1 MLWIE
6 EEVDEEKVDS
16 FSSLLSVSN
25 LLARLLL
32 LSGINGAE
40 QANRFLE
47 PKLAHLADPFDL
59 PGLKDAV
66 LRISQALSNKEKVL
80 LIGDYDVDGIT
91 STVIVKQN
99 LLNLGM
105 DPHYVIPKRK
115 DEGYG
120 LTSEVLN
127 RGLQLADFKLV
138 IALDCGTNSCKQ
150 ADELK
155 DKGIDLI
162 IVDHHQAKGDLPT
175 GAIMLNPHLHP
186 DQGEPW
192 RNLCTAGLAF
202 KLIHGLLK
210 HLREKKVDRAFEVNP
225 AESLSLA
232 ALGTIADLVPL
243 KGENRIL
250 ARFGLK
256 HLGNKPSIG
265 LQALLEES
273 GLKLGSSPEIED
285 VTFKL
290 APRINACGRLDDAEV
305 AASLMLESDL
315 TTSRKLAKQMN
326 LYNQERKAIEAR
338 LTEHALELAEQKFS
352 DKPAVVVCGK
362 GEAWNPGVVGIVAG
376 KMSNALGK
384 PCIVLA
390 CADDG
395 AYRGSGRGVQGLNL
409 VDALSKCQELLT
421 HWGGHPVAVG
431 LTVEKDNLEL
441 FTKAFVAAVD
451 TITGGKISPPSLRIT
466 STIEQSDLR
475 PELLYE
481 LIKMAPFGQENQEP
495 VLALKNIRLAQ
506 KPRTVG
512 DGSHFQ
518 FSVHNGSTP
527 ISGIAWKM
535 SSRMPPS
542 DQNVDLAFRLKW
554 NIWNGRRN
562 LQMELQDWKL
572 SVND

>member
-32 LSGINGAE
+32 LRGINGAE

-326 LYNQERKAIEAR
+326 LYNQERKGIEAR

-554 NIWNGRRN
+554 NSWNGRRN

-572 SVND
+572 SDND

>member
-1 MLWIE
+1 
-6 EEVDEEKVDS
+6 
-16 FSSLLSVSN
+16 
-25 LLARLLL
+25 
-32 LSGINGAE
+32 
-40 QANRFLE
+40 
-47 PKLAHLADPFDL
+47 
-59 PGLKDAV
+59 
-66 LRISQALSNKEKVL
+66 
-80 LIGDYDVDGIT
+80 
-91 STVIVKQN
+91 
-99 LLNLGM
+99 
-105 DPHYVIPKRK
+105 
-115 DEGYG
+115 
-120 LTSEVLN
+120 
-127 RGLQLADFKLV
+127 
-138 IALDCGTNSCKQ
+138 
-150 ADELK
+150 
-155 DKGIDLI
+155 
-162 IVDHHQAKGDLPT
+162 
-175 GAIMLNPHLHP
+175 
-186 DQGEPW
+186 
-192 RNLCTAGLAF
+192 
-202 KLIHGLLK
+202 
-210 HLREKKVDRAFEVNP
+210 LRENNVDRAFGVNP

-256 HLGNKPSIG
+256 YLGNKPSIG

-273 GLKLGSSPEIED
+273 GIKLGSSPEIED

-305 AASLMLESDL
+305 AASLMLEGDL
-315 TTSRKLAKQMN
+315 TTCRKLAKQMN
-326 LYNQERKAIEAR
+326 QYNQERKAIEAR

-395 AYRGSGRGVQGLNL
+395 AYRGSGRGVQGVNL
-409 VDALSKCQELLT
+409 VDALAKCQELLT

-431 LTVEKDNLEL
+431 LTVEKHNLEL
-441 FTKAFVAAVD
+441 FSKAFVAAVD
-451 TITGGKISPPSLRIT
+451 TLTGGKISPPSLRIT
-466 STIEQSDLR
+466 SIIEQSDLR

-481 LIKMAPFGQENQEP
+481 LTKMAPFGQENPEP

-535 SSRMPPS
+535 SNRMPPS

-554 NIWNGRRN
+554 NTWNGNRN

-572 SVND
+572 SGND

>member
-32 LSGINGAE
+32 LRGINGAE

-326 LYNQERKAIEAR
+326 LYNQERKAIEAQ
-338 LTEHALELAEQKFS
+338 LTEHVLELAEQKFS